1 MEIRGAKLFGQKN
14 SWSKT
19 FRPTVS
25 ATTTPDPYH
34 PLAPPASASAPEH
47 TTSSA
52 ATPPPLRTRRPGQ
65 WCWLDTAIVATYGP
79 RIGAY
84 GVAVYA
90 VLAQHANGR
99 TQACWPSIGRIASL
113 LKLSRSTVKKTLRT
127 LEAEG
132 LLTVQA
138 RRDPEGDPTSHC
150 YTLLDPTP
158 ESPAS
163 VVEVRAGGRSSDNP
177 PPATTQPTGRPSD
190 SHKPPAPQS
199 AERTSTPSDDR
210 SASKERKP
218 NTEPAD
224 ETSSWNTPPVLLPET
239 PTDRPDDVLLTHHL
253 DAGDQAALEQ
263 AAKVI
268 LRARWGNRVPAIV
281 PVVQATVLEL
291 LDGLSG
297 LWDGLSASPVTGEE
311 AAPCAAQAA

>member
-1 MEIRGAKLFGQKN
+1 VHQESIP
-14 SWSKT
+14 
-19 FRPTVS
+19 RPE
-25 ATTTPDPYH
+25 
-34 PLAPPASASAPEH
+34 APRH
-47 TTSSA
+47 
-52 ATPPPLRTRRPGQ
+52 LRSRRPGQ

-79 RIGAY
+79 QIGAY

-163 VVEVRAGGRSSDNP
+163 VVEVPAGGRSSDTP
-177 PPATTQPTGRPSD
+177 PPATTQPTGRSSD
-190 SHKPPAPQS
+190 SHKPPPPQP

-210 SASKERKP
+210 AAQGERKAKS
-218 NTEPAD
+218 EPTD
-224 ETSSWNTPPVLLPET
+224 ETSSWDKQAVALET
-239 PTDRPDDVLLTHHL
+239 PTDRPDDVLTTHQLT
-253 DAGDQAALEQ
+253 AGDQAALEN

-268 LRARWGNRVPAIV
+268 LRARYGNRVPAIV
-281 PVVQATVLEL
+281 PVVHATVLEL
-291 LDGLSG
+291 LEGLSG
-297 LWDGLSASPVTGEE
+297 IWDGLGGASVAREE
-311 AAPCAAQAA
+311 SAPCAVQAA

>member
-1 MEIRGAKLFGQKN
+1 MI
-14 SWSKT
+14 
-19 FRPTVS
+19 PH
-25 ATTTPDPYH
+25 TTPVSPAMA
-34 PLAPPASASAPEH
+34 APP
-47 TTSSA
+47 
-52 ATPPPLRTRRPGQ
+52 PPIRTRRPGQ

-79 RIGAY
+79 QIGAY

-90 VLAQHANGR
+90 VLAQHAHGR

-132 LLTVQA
+132 LIAVQP

-150 YTLLDPTP
+150 YTLLDSTP
-158 ESPAS
+158 ASPATLA
-163 VVEVRAGGRSSDNP
+163 VVPEGGRSSDNP
-177 PPATTQPTGRPSD
+177 PSATTQPTGRTSE
-190 SHKPPAPQS
+190 SHKPPPPQP

-210 SASKERKP
+210 VASRERKAHP
-218 NTEPAD
+218 EPKD
-224 ETSSWNTPPVLLPET
+224 ETSPWHTPPVLLPET
-239 PTDRPDDVLLTHHL
+239 PTNRPDEVLTTHQIP
-253 DAGDQAALEQ
+253 AGDQVALEQ
-263 AAKVI
+263 AAKVL

-297 LWDGLSASPVTGEE
+297 LWDGLGAAPVTGEE
-311 AAPCAAQAA
+311 PAPCAAQAA